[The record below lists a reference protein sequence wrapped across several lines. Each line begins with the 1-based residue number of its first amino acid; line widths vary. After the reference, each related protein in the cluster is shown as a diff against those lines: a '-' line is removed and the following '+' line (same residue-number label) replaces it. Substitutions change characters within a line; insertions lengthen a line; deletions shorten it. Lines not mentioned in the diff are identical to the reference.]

1 MKTTNNGS
9 FTKRSDQGSAGRG
22 GLLLPNELAMPAVCG
37 QTGRPFLM
45 VVWRQGRE
53 VLEIIRAIPIESPPA
68 LANVPARR
76 DDAPLRNRVRDVSLA
91 ALKRNPG
98 PENPDVSYEPL
109 DVSARIEIGG
119 LYAGCPYCRARGYFH
134 CRKCG
139 LFSCW
144 NRHNRKPHLDHD
156 DIWCEGCRLWRC
168 TLNEDEDDDSL
179 TKVTAYATCANKA
192 GGVRCALAGPRDRNQ
207 INRSA
212 TIRGLLTR

>member
-9 FTKRSDQGSAGRG
+9 FTKRSDHGSAGRG
-22 GLLLPNELAMPAVCG
+22 GLLLPDELAMPAVCG

-45 VVWRQGRE
+45 VVRRQGCE
-53 VLEIIRAIPIESPPA
+53 VLEIVRAIPIESPPA
-68 LANVPARR
+68 LASLPARGGN
-76 DDAPLRNRVRDVSLA
+76 APPRSRVRDVSLA
-91 ALKRNPG
+91 ALKKDPS

-119 LYAGCPYCRARGYFH
+119 HYDGCPYCRARGYFH

-144 NRHNRKPHLDHD
+144 NSHNRKTHLDHD

-192 GGVRCALAGPRDRNQ
+192 GGVRCAAIESTDTDQ
-207 INRSA
+207 ISRLPPL
-212 TIRGLLTR
+212 RGYLQ